1 MSPRLSIVVAAIIGT
16 AGATGAVAAPP
27 LSVTIDGLSVRDA
40 LPDAAAFCRPT
51 SATTVAPGPN
61 RSLGV
66 HWSPGPNGTRSYALT
81 MVDPDVPQDLSAMNH
96 TDRDIAADA
105 PRMTFT
111 HWVLT
116 DIPAATTH
124 LGPGEDGEGQAT
136 GGKQLGRTTHGV
148 RGQNGYA
155 SFLQDGAYGGYDGP
169 CPPWNDRRPHRYVV
183 RVYAL
188 DLATLGLSGPFT
200 RGDMET
206 AMAGHVLASGEASA
220 TYTLNPSLRQ

>member
-1 MSPRLSIVVAAIIGT
+1 MSPRISSVVAAVIVMTGA
-16 AGATGAVAAPP
+16 AGAMATPP
-27 LSVTIDGLSVRDA
+27 LSVTIDGLSVRGT
-40 LPDAAAFCRPT
+40 LPDAAAFCRLT

-61 RSLGV
+61 QSLGV
-66 HWSPGPNGTRSYALT
+66 QWSRGPNGTRSYALT

-96 TDRDIAADA
+96 ADREIAAGA

-116 DIPAATTH
+116 DIPDAMTH
-124 LGPGEDGEGQAT
+124 LLPGADSEGQAT

-183 RVYAL
+183 RIYAL
-188 DLATLGLSGPFT
+188 DLATLDLSGPFT

-220 TYTLNPSLRQ
+220 TYTLNPNLHQ

>member
-1 MSPRLSIVVAAIIGT
+1 MSPRISSVVTAVIVMT
-16 AGATGAVAAPP
+16 GATGAMAAPP
-27 LSVTIDGLSVRDA
+27 LSVTIDGLSARGA

-51 SATTVAPGPN
+51 SATTMAPGPN
-61 RSLGV
+61 QSLGV
-66 HWSPGPNGTRSYALT
+66 QWSHGPNGTRSYALT

-96 TDRDIAADA
+96 AEREIAADA

-116 DIPAATTH
+116 DIPAAMTH
-124 LGPGEDGEGQAT
+124 MPPGVDSDGQAT
-136 GGKQLGRTTHGV
+136 GGKQLGLTTHGV

-155 SFLQDGAYGGYDGP
+155 SFFQDGAYGGYDGP
-169 CPPWNDRRPHRYVV
+169 CPPWNDQRPHRYVV

-220 TYTLNPSLRQ
+220 TYMLNPSLRP